1 MPHDRNTADA
11 EAMSLPAV
19 LPDVLGRQPQQ
30 QMTPPLS
37 NYTDK
42 PFVDLSKSDTE
53 DDVKPIS
60 GASSGARSRAA
71 TEAANPARAL
81 ASFLDSLSPA
91 WRFSRYQALVSG
103 EDIGFSS
110 REDPLGIARSP
121 DPLDLDDLIDVL
133 HKEGMPT
140 LWCKAFRR
148 SLLAAAARE
157 ED

>member
-1 MPHDRNTADA
+1 MAQDPNLAGG
-11 EAMSLPAV
+11 EAKRTPAIRLNV
-19 LPDVLGRQPQQ
+19 PECQPQQ
-30 QMTPPLS
+30 EMTPPLS
-37 NYTDK
+37 DDADK
-42 PFVDLSKSDTE
+42 PIVDLSRSDTE
-53 DDVKPIS
+53 DDVKP
-60 GASSGARSRAA
+60 
-71 TEAANPARAL
+71 EAADPGRAL

-103 EDIGFSS
+103 EDIGFNS
-110 REDPLGIARSP
+110 REDFLRIARSP

-157 ED
+157 EDQM